1 MSTHS
6 PKRQVLRS
14 DIISK
19 VDKVYNT
26 LKDDILNVRIAPN
39 YPLKIG
45 WLQEHYSFGTT
56 PIREA
61 LSRLEKDYLVVLFPN
76 KGYYTAS
83 TSLNEF
89 LEVYSSRNL
98 IKLRL
103 IKESIQ
109 FGDEKWEAQI
119 VANHYLFSKEATS
132 LNDDYDSWLRAHDA
146 FTEALLSAHK
156 SPWLFRFHVQ
166 LTEHVRRQGRALF
179 KMRPEGVSHE
189 FSFAAL
195 RSSSL
200 RSLYT
205 IDIYT
210 EIKNAALNRDIE
222 RITCLIEKCTEL
234 FTFEYNEI
242 QKSYQHLI

>member
-1 MSTHS
+1 M
-6 PKRQVLRS
+6 QN

-19 VDKVYNT
+19 VDSIYNT
-26 LKDDILNVRIAPN
+26 LKDDILNVRIVPN
-39 YPLKIG
+39 FPLKIG
-45 WLQEHYSFGTT
+45 WLQEKYSFGTT

-61 LSRLEKDYLVVLFPN
+61 LSRLEKDYLVILVPN
-76 KGYYTAS
+76 KGYYTAF
-83 TSLNEF
+83 TSLKEF
-89 LEVYSSRNL
+89 LEIYVSRNL

-109 FGDEKWEAQI
+109 FGDEIWEAQL
-119 VANHYLFSKEATS
+119 VAKHYLFSKEATS

-146 FTEALLSAHK
+146 FTDALLSAHQ
-156 SPWLFRFHVQ
+156 SSWLFRFYIQ

-179 KMRPEGVSHE
+179 KMRPEGISHD
-189 FSFAAL
+189 FSFTAL

-210 EIKNAALNRDIE
+210 EIKDAALNRDIE
-222 RITCLIEKCTEL
+222 RITYIIDECTEL
-234 FTFEYNEI
+234 FTTAYKEI
-242 QKSYQHLI
+242 QNKIDI

>member
-6 PKRQVLRS
+6 PKRQVLQS
-14 DIISK
+14 NIISK
-19 VDKVYNT
+19 VDSVYHT
-26 LKDDILNVRIAPN
+26 LKDDILNVRIVPN

-45 WLQEHYSFGTT
+45 WLQEKYSFGMT

-61 LSRLEKDYLVVLFPN
+61 LSRLEKDYLVVLVPN

-83 TSLNEF
+83 TSLKEF
-89 LEVYSSRNL
+89 LEIYSSRNL

-103 IKESIQ
+103 IKESVQ
-109 FGDEKWEAQI
+109 FGDENWEAQI
-119 VANHYLFSKEATS
+119 VATHYLFSKEATS
-132 LNDDYDSWLRAHDA
+132 LNDDYDKWLRAYDA
-146 FTEALLSAHK
+146 FTDALLSAHQ

-179 KMRPEGVSHE
+179 KMRPEGVSHD
-189 FSFAAL
+189 FSFTAL

-210 EIKNAALNRDIE
+210 EIKDAALNRDIE
-222 RITCLIEKCTEL
+222 RITCIIEKCTEL
-234 FTFEYNEI
+234 FTSAYNEI
-242 QKSYQHLI
+242 QSNINI